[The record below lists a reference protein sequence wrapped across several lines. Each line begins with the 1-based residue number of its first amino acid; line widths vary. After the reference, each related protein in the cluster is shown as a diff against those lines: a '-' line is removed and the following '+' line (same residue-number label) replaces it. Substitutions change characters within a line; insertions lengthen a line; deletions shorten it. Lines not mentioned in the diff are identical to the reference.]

1 VANVGVSMTAARAG
15 VARAFAGVDAVEEP
29 PSGRER
35 ELAAELRRARYAD
48 PDWHA
53 GPWHDVTSG
62 EVSAVLGESA
72 TSR

>member
-1 VANVGVSMTAARAG
+1 VANVGVAMAAARAA
-15 VARAFAGVDAVEEP
+15 VARAFAGADGAEER
-29 PSGRER
+29 PSARER
-35 ELAAELRRARYAD
+35 ELAGELRRARYSD